1 MFTLSLFILFVFIIK
16 CAKVA
21 RMGRKGTKTKA
32 TNLLSKAGKQIF
44 THVVNK
50 NAVEDDNLCF
60 KK

>member
-1 MFTLSLFILFVFIIK
+1 
-16 CAKVA
+16 
-21 RMGRKGTKTKA
+21 MGRKGTKTKA